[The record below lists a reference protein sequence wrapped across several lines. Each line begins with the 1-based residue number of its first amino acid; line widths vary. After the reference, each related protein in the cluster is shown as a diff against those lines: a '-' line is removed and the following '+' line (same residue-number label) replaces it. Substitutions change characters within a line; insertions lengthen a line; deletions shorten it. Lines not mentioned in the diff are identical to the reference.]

1 MNLKHW
7 SCLTAVLTA
16 VVTTGCVD
24 DSYDL
29 SDIDTT
35 TRVEVKDL
43 TIPVNID
50 AITLSDIL
58 DIDDDS
64 KIKAVTIDGK
74 EFYAFTENGSFG
86 SDPIYIEKITATA
99 PVLDPTTRTLAQVAA
114 EQQRAAT
121 PAERYT
127 YEIVDMGNDFSYNAG
142 NIDKSI
148 IEAHAVE
155 VDNLRFSIHLTTHDV
170 DTSADRETFTDLVIE
185 LPKGMTVTPSHG
197 KYDPA
202 TGLWTINTFE
212 VEGTEADAWVDVT
225 RIDLRANGV
234 AITPQHTLSFTGKFR
249 VRSGLLTIEPKK
261 VNGVPVLLPETLEFS
276 ANYALSNLVADSFT
290 GVIEYHLDGFNIDP
304 ISLSDIPDFLNGE
317 GTVLKLANP
326 QIYLQFNNPVAA
338 NRLRYS
344 AGLKFTAYQRDG
356 WSRLVFIPATP
367 VTVGYEYGIEG
378 PYNYVMAPEN
388 SGLSV
393 PDGFSQ
399 NLSYISFPTLG
410 DILAPPA
417 NTPAPGLPTQI
428 TISVL
433 DPQVPRQEVTDFTL
447 GRNIT
452 GAKGKYDFMAP
463 LALNDGSTI
472 IYTDTEDGWND
483 DDVDAITITHLSAT
497 IDVSN
502 SLQFD
507 GVLTAWPIDVN
518 GNRIPGVE
526 VKSSTIAAHSTD
538 EPVTIEMTG
547 TMAHFD
553 GVTFVA
559 RLNSAGREPLTP
571 SETITLRNIR
581 VKVSGYYEKEL

>member
-7 SCLTAVLTA
+7 SCLPAVLMA

-64 KIKAVTIDGK
+64 KIKVVTIDGK

-148 IEAHAVE
+148 IEAHAVG

-185 LPKGMTVTPSHG
+185 LPKGMTATPSHG

-202 TGLWTINTFE
+202 TGLWTIDTFE

-225 RIDLRANGV
+225 C
-234 AITPQHTLSFTGKFR
+234 
-249 VRSGLLTIEPKK
+249 
-261 VNGVPVLLPETLEFS
+261 VP
-276 ANYALSNLVADSFT
+276 
-290 GVIEYHLDGFNIDP
+290 
-304 ISLSDIPDFLNGE
+304 
-317 GTVLKLANP
+317 
-326 QIYLQFNNPVAA
+326 
-338 NRLRYS
+338 
-344 AGLKFTAYQRDG
+344 
-356 WSRLVFIPATP
+356 
-367 VTVGYEYGIEG
+367 
-378 PYNYVMAPEN
+378 
-388 SGLSV
+388 
-393 PDGFSQ
+393 
-399 NLSYISFPTLG
+399 
-410 DILAPPA
+410 
-417 NTPAPGLPTQI
+417 
-428 TISVL
+428 
-433 DPQVPRQEVTDFTL
+433 
-447 GRNIT
+447 
-452 GAKGKYDFMAP
+452 
-463 LALNDGSTI
+463 
-472 IYTDTEDGWND
+472 
-483 DDVDAITITHLSAT
+483 
-497 IDVSN
+497 
-502 SLQFD
+502 
-507 GVLTAWPIDVN
+507 TAWPS
-518 GNRIPGVE
+518 RPSTPCRSPA
-526 VKSSTIAAHSTD
+526 SSAC
-538 EPVTIEMTG
+538 
-547 TMAHFD
+547 
-553 GVTFVA
+553 A
-559 RLNSAGREPLTP
+559 RVCSP
-571 SETITLRNIR
+571 SSQR
-581 VKVSGYYEKEL
+581 K

>member
-7 SCLTAVLTA
+7 SCLSATLMA

-24 DSYDL
+24 DNYDL

-35 TRVEVKDL
+35 TRIEVKDL

-64 KIKAVTIDGK
+64 KIKSVTIDGK
-74 EFYAFTENGSFG
+74 EFYAFTDNGSFE

-99 PVLDPTTRTLAQVAA
+99 PVLNPTTRTLAQVKE

-127 YEIVDMGNDFSYNAG
+127 YEIVDMGNDFTYNAG
-142 NIDKSI
+142 RIDKSI

-170 DTSADRETFTDLVIE
+170 ESSSERETFTDLVIE
-185 LPKGMTVTPSHG
+185 LPKGMTAEPSHG
-197 KYDPA
+197 SYDPA
-202 TGLWTINTFE
+202 TGLWIIDRFE
-212 VEGTEADAWVDVT
+212 VEGSEADAWVTVS

-234 AITPQHTLSFTGKFR
+234 EITPEHTLSFSGKFR
-249 VRSGLLTIEPKK
+249 VRSGLLTIEAKK
-261 VNGVPVLLPETLEFS
+261 VNGVPMLLPDTLEFS
-276 ANYALSNLVADSFT
+276 ADYTLDNLVADSFS
-290 GVIEYHLDGFNIDP
+290 GVIEYRLDGFDIDP
-304 ISLSDIPDFLNGE
+304 ISLSDIPDFLNGD
-317 GTVLKLANP
+317 GTILKLANP
-326 QIYLQFNNPVAA
+326 QIYLQFNNPVAT
-338 NRLRYS
+338 NRLSYS

-356 WSRLVFIPATP
+356 GSRIDYIPAGP
-367 VTVGYEYGIEG
+367 VNVGYEYGIEG

-399 NLSYISFPTLG
+399 HLAYIGFPTLG

-417 NTPAPGLPTQI
+417 NSSETGLPTQI
-428 TISVL
+428 AISVT
-433 DPQVPRQEVTDFTL
+433 DPQVPRQTVKDFAL
-447 GRNIT
+447 GRTIT
-452 GAKGKYDFMAP
+452 GAKGRYEFMAP
-463 LALNDGSTI
+463 LALNDGSVI
-472 IYTDTEDGWND
+472 VYTDTEDGWND
-483 DDVDAITITHLSAT
+483 EDVDAITITRLSAT
-497 IDVSN
+497 INVSN

-507 GVLTAWPIDVN
+507 GELTAYPIDVN

-526 VKSSTIAAHSTD
+526 VKSSRIAANSTD

-547 TMAHFD
+547 TITHLD

-571 SETITLRNIR
+571 SETITLKNIR
-581 VKVSGYYEKEL
+581 VTVSGYYEKEL